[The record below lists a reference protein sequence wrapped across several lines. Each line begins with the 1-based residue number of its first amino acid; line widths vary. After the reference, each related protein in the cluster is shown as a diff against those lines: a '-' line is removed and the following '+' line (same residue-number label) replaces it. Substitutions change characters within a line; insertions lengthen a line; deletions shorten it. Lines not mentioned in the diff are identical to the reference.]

1 MIKVIIAGATGRMG
15 RKIIN
20 IIGETNDIKLIGAL
34 ERKEHPS
41 LNKDAGVVAGHGR
54 LGVKIEADLEVIMER
69 GIETSGDKSVIIDFT
84 TPSASLEH
92 LRLASEKK
100 FPMVIGT
107 TGFSPEERE
116 ELKRMARIIPC
127 VWAPNMS
134 VGVNLLFKLTT
145 EVARILGDDFDA
157 EIVEA
162 HHRRKVDAPSGTA
175 LRIGELIAE
184 VRGKKFNEVGVY
196 GRRGR
201 IGERSKEEIGMQVIR
216 AGDIVGDHTVIFGGE
231 GERLEITHRAHSR
244 DTFARGAL
252 RAAQWLT
259 KQKKGLYDMMDV
271 LGLK

>member
-1 MIKVIIAGATGRMG
+1 MG
-15 RKIIN
+15 RRIIN

-34 ERKEHPS
+34 EKKEHPS
-41 LNKDAGVVAGHGR
+41 LNQDAGVVAGHGR
-54 LGVKIEADLEVIMER
+54 LGVKIEAALGVIMER
-69 GIETSGDKSVIIDFT
+69 GIETSGDKPVIIDFT
-84 TPSASLEH
+84 TPSTSLEH
-92 LRLASEKK
+92 LRLAGKKK
-100 FPMVIGT
+100 FSMVIGT
-107 TGFSPEERE
+107 TGFSPEERK
-116 ELKRMARIIPC
+116 ELKRMARVIPC

-134 VGVNLLFKLTT
+134 VGVNLVFKLAT
-145 EVARILGDDFDA
+145 EVARILGDDFDV
-157 EIVEA
+157 EIIEA

-184 VRGKKFNEVGVY
+184 VRGKKFNEVGAY

-231 GERLEITHRAHSR
+231 GERLEITHRTHSR

-252 RAAQWLT
+252 RAAQWLI

-271 LGLK
+271 LGFK